1 MQFPLTLTE
10 NNARKLVNGHPI
22 QLRNKQLHGTDH
34 YLMLHPMQHARLS
47 KAKAMGKGAR
57 LALTPEEL
65 AASGQGFGDLWN
77 KVRKGAQ
84 WVSKNIVQTPF
95 YQKNV
100 RPVVKQAV
108 EAAVAALPLPAPVS
122 NIAKASIEKLGDTTS
137 AFGLALPQSG
147 NALEMEQPKK
157 GMPQSGIPKP
167 RAKPKA
173 RAKKA
178 AKALPQS
185 GNAKSAPSGS
195 FLIN

>member
-34 YLMLHPMQHARLS
+34 HLVLHPMQHARLS

-65 AASGQGFGDLWN
+65 AASGQGFGDLLA
-77 KVRKGAQ
+77 KVKKGAQ

-100 RPVVKQAV
+100 RPVIKQAV
-108 EAAVAALPLPAPVS
+108 ETAVAALPLPAPVS
-122 NIAKASIEKLGDTTS
+122 NIAKAGIEKLGQTTE
-137 AFGLALPQSG
+137 AFG
-147 NALEMEQPKK
+147 LEMEQPKK
-157 GMPQSGIPKP
+157 KRMAKP
-167 RAKPKA
+167 RAKKA
-173 RAKKA
+173 VKG
-178 AKALPQS
+178 S
-185 GNAKSAPSGS
+185 S

>member
-47 KAKAMGKGAR
+47 KAKAMGKGVR
-57 LALTPEEL
+57 LVLTPEEL
-65 AASGQGFGDLWN
+65 QASGQGFGELWN
-77 KVRKGAQ
+77 KVKRGAA
-84 WVSKNIVQTPF
+84 WVKQNVIDTPF

-108 EAAVAALPLPAPVS
+108 EAAVAALPLPAPVAG
-122 NIAKASIEKLGDTTS
+122 IAKAGVEKLGESTS
-137 AFGLALPQSG
+137 AFG
-147 NALEMEQPKK
+147 LEMEQPKK
-157 GMPQSGIPKP
+157 PRAKPKP
-167 RAKPKA
+167 RAKKA
-173 RAKKA
+173 
-178 AKALPQS
+178 
-185 GNAKSAPSGS
+185 AKSAPSGS